1 MQLRETS
8 HRVKSTLTLKHKTS
22 FSPVWTECVFIAWS
36 SSLPQ
41 KTGRLLPHPGGA
53 SSLSSNRWR
62 SASSRSWTLPLRDD
76 ASKGGAPTWAG
87 AGTPE
92 GSRGDVAQRIQN
104 CSLCENFAAAEVKL
118 QDKKTFSKLYVESKI
133 GKVWAMCRIRFDW
146 CFMSQWKTPLR
157 ADLRETWF
165 YRQEATHR
173 PLSTADDAFPAAA
186 GNPAVN
192 VQVVKEQD
200 PRLLPLT
207 HRQRRPFVLHAWKV
221 FICFTFLSEDLK
233 SKTRFSRLD
242 QSWEKLNWDRP
253 ALHHL
258 VLTVCPGE
266 WRSAA
271 EQHTLLLCHWFSLKR
286 CFLASVALKW
296 LSPDLI
302 CIQCSHVYTS
312 VKMCRNI
319 TQSCSPVT
327 AAVGTGSRSEPEL
340 QDSGSSL
347 RKRPEWSR
355 FK

>member
-1 MQLRETS
+1 
-8 HRVKSTLTLKHKTS
+8 
-22 FSPVWTECVFIAWS
+22 
-36 SSLPQ
+36 
-41 KTGRLLPHPGGA
+41 
-53 SSLSSNRWR
+53 
-62 SASSRSWTLPLRDD
+62 
-76 ASKGGAPTWAG
+76 
-87 AGTPE
+87 
-92 GSRGDVAQRIQN
+92 
-104 CSLCENFAAAEVKL
+104 
-118 QDKKTFSKLYVESKI
+118 
-133 GKVWAMCRIRFDW
+133 MCRIRFDW

-157 ADLRETWF
+157 ADFRETWF

-207 HRQRRPFVLHAWKV
+207 HRQRRRFVLHAWKV

-271 EQHTLLLCHWFSLKR
+271 ETWYILCLCNNTHYYY
-286 CFLASVALKW
+286 VT
-296 LSPDLI
+296 DL
-302 CIQCSHVYTS
+302 V
-312 VKMCRNI
+312 
-319 TQSCSPVT
+319 
-327 AAVGTGSRSEPEL
+327 
-340 QDSGSSL
+340 
-347 RKRPEWSR
+347 
-355 FK
+355 